1 MAKNEKPVKKT
12 GAASKAATAR
22 ASKATAGG
30 EVARID
36 ELIAKSA
43 KGGGVASEARTALA
57 KLGDDVVSERLH
69 LAVQSANAKIRGAA
83 VEGGTATPGRRAL
96 FPLKA
101 ITGCLADV
109 EPKVRLSALVALNR
123 GWGPKNDP
131 VYGPQR
137 AKIKPLLEALLSDEN
152 KTIARQAAVVW
163 KRLGL

>member
-1 MAKNEKPVKKT
+1 MAKSEKPVKKKT
-12 GAASKAATAR
+12 SA

-43 KGGGVASEARTALA
+43 KGGGVASEARTALG
-57 KLGDDVVSERLH
+57 KLGDDVVSPRFVV
-69 LAVQSANAKIRGAA
+69 AVQSANAKIRGVA

-123 GWGPKNDP
+123 GSGPKNEAF
-131 VYGPQR
+131 YASQR
-137 AKIKPLLEALLSDEN
+137 AKIKPLLEPLLSDEN
-152 KTIARQAAVVW
+152 KTVALQAAVVGT
-163 KRLGL
+163 RLGL